1 MGRVMID
8 IRQPTCICPE
18 CDELAPLIDGE
29 IVGPHGG
36 CVGAGLSLREMY
48 PELYAR
54 QDEVETPW
62 VLLGVYGI
70 NGG

>member
-1 MGRVMID
+1 MID

-36 CVGAGLSLREMY
+36 CVGAGLSLRELY
-48 PELYAR
+48 PDLYHR
-54 QDEVETPW
+54 LDCVEGRW
-62 VLLGVYGI
+62 QALGIDGI